1 MTERRRPRARTQAAG
16 YLAADIGRKPVSER
30 TQFVSVA
37 LRPARRRKPVS
48 EETQFPSAHCARCSK
63 AQICAAD
70 SKEDP
75 YMNDYNNQNP
85 NENSGQEQQPGAPQ
99 QPGQQPPYHNPYP
112 YQNQSYY
119 QQPYGQPPYGQPPK
133 QTNNL
138 ALASMI
144 VGIFALLACCIPFVQ
159 FPLAVVSIVLVVLSK
174 KGQPLSGFAIAGLVL
189 AIISIIIS
197 ILMTL
202 YWGFLI
208 SMMNDPEFMSIY
220 NEMLEMYE

>member
-1 MTERRRPRARTQAAG
+1 MK
-16 YLAADIGRKPVSER
+16 LRKLS
-30 TQFVSVA
+30 
-37 LRPARRRKPVS
+37 
-48 EETQFPSAHCARCSK
+48 
-63 AQICAAD
+63 I
-70 SKEDP
+70 
-75 YMNDYNNQNP
+75 
-85 NENSGQEQQPGAPQ
+85 
-99 QPGQQPPYHNPYP
+99 
-112 YQNQSYY
+112 
-119 QQPYGQPPYGQPPK
+119 
-133 QTNNL
+133 L

>member
-1 MTERRRPRARTQAAG
+1 
-16 YLAADIGRKPVSER
+16 
-30 TQFVSVA
+30 
-37 LRPARRRKPVS
+37 
-48 EETQFPSAHCARCSK
+48 
-63 AQICAAD
+63 
-70 SKEDP
+70 
-75 YMNDYNNQNP
+75 MNDYNNQNP

-99 QPGQQPPYHNPYP
+99 QPGQ
-112 YQNQSYY
+112 
-119 QQPYGQPPYGQPPK
+119 QPPYGQPPK

-220 NEMLEMYE
+220 NEMLEMYEY

>member
-1 MTERRRPRARTQAAG
+1 MPTSGRSSSSWVMPRALNR
-16 YLAADIGRKPVSER
+16 
-30 TQFVSVA
+30 
-37 LRPARRRKPVS
+37 
-48 EETQFPSAHCARCSK
+48 
-63 AQICAAD
+63 
-70 SKEDP
+70 
-75 YMNDYNNQNP
+75 
-85 NENSGQEQQPGAPQ
+85 
-99 QPGQQPPYHNPYP
+99 
-112 YQNQSYY
+112 
-119 QQPYGQPPYGQPPK
+119 
-133 QTNNL
+133 
-138 ALASMI
+138 
-144 VGIFALLACCIPFVQ
+144 LLWGACCIPFVQ

>member
-1 MTERRRPRARTQAAG
+1 
-16 YLAADIGRKPVSER
+16 
-30 TQFVSVA
+30 
-37 LRPARRRKPVS
+37 
-48 EETQFPSAHCARCSK
+48 
-63 AQICAAD
+63 
-70 SKEDP
+70 
-75 YMNDYNNQNP
+75 MNDYNNQNP
-85 NENSGQEQQPGAPQ
+85 NENSGQEQQPSAPQ

-174 KGQPLSGFAIAGLVL
+174 KGQPLSRFAIAGLVL

-202 YWGFLI
+202 YRGFLI

-220 NEMLEMYE
+220 NEMLEMYEY

>member
-1 MTERRRPRARTQAAG
+1 MEKKKLQELSIQATKARMLAVQMVHDAASGHPGGSLSCMDILTTLYFDEMRVDPNQPQDPDPNSQDSWQEGPKEQA
-16 YLAADIGRKPVSER
+16 P
-30 TQFVSVA
+30 QNNW
-37 LRPARRRKPVS
+37 
-48 EETQFPSAHCARCSK
+48 Q
-63 AQICAAD
+63 D
-70 SKEDP
+70 SP
-75 YMNDYNNQNP
+75 QNP
-85 NENSGQEQQPGAPQ
+85 GAQPGPG
-99 QPGQQPPYHNPYP
+99 GQQPPYGSGQPPYGQNPYG
-112 YQNQSYY
+112 N
-119 QQPYGQPPYGQPPK
+119 GQPPYGQPPR

-174 KGQPLSGFAIAGLVL
+174 KGQPLNGFAIAGLVL

-208 SMMNDPEFMSIY
+208 SMMNDPEFLSIY
-220 NEMLEMYE
+220 NEMLEMYEY